1 MNERIKKIEEF
12 FDNDENEIREV
23 DYLKYN
29 NFRHQKIRRMKTKP
43 KKSYIPEK
51 IENNKEDD
59 KKKKLLENKSEKEK
73 KDNFNKLSKIE
84 LIILA
89 LLKRIS
95 FLCENKMIYQIIFIY
110 LALFTSFLLIIIFMK
125 NMIVSETFNYFEEKT
140 YYPYVE
146 SDIVKNEN
154 MLKIK
159 ADTQNNNIMISAL
172 NEQLL
177 FMEIYTQE
185 LSSHNIFKKN
195 IFNKLDNDELET
207 YENELGENFKTTSSL
222 KYLVNEDNDDDIN
235 NNIKNLIPF
244 YYHFIP
250 IIYHYFEFLGMKM
263 INFYFIG
270 NDNNCNKTN
279 LNNLYFKYPL
289 EDYNL
294 GIDFVPLNNKIYDY
308 IIDPFPVCNSGYNIN
323 EDLLEII
330 KENNWYYNLIKED
343 KNIEIDFRFFKLMKM
358 SQETVRKD
366 FYIIYNKF
374 NLKDKEG
381 KISNF
386 LFSIRL
392 SKLETKYPFVKEN
405 DYNDTLNSDYF
416 SIFNFGNEINQINIS
431 NIKNNE
437 KSVFEYDYNID
448 DSKNII
454 LKTPKF
460 IENMNLFGLEKK
472 EDSLSMRILKNED
485 KKLSLDSSIMLK
497 YDEIN
502 NISQNYDV
510 NYYYDSDILYY
521 KLAYFINQFYLYKLK
536 YPQYLLREITINSNE
551 TIEEDHPC
559 SISNIDEYYNEL
571 IEKFNYDCIYDYCYY
586 HSCDTLNN
594 LYINKT
600 NLYLPNCY
608 CLPLFCKDE
617 KTQKNSKFESRIKEQ
632 LNLEEN
638 EQLNYS
644 FTSSFDFYYEELQ
657 RPFSKIASYF
667 NRNNFRFRCQ
677 IIFNKRNIEENKYF
691 LANILYVNFI
701 SRNNIF
707 VFVFLYNNSKLGKL
721 LEEFNDYA
729 YLIIKKIVLGYLF
742 IFLTVSIS
750 LFVYVYITCSRLIR
764 KMKKFKNIRKSI
776 IKNSNDS
783 YNNKN
788 KINNIIENKEEN
800 NKINNNDNNDNNNIN
815 NIDSLLIKDKNNQNI
830 NNINTNENENLII
843 NQENKEIKSEKQID
857 KNSIDEFDELIKL
870 INDNL
875 NIFKIEFSLTEEL
888 NDNINNIKKQ
898 YNEIIQVNKY
908 KNKLLLNEEKEEIIL
923 DNYSDSSMS
932 SSNNS
937 IKIKK
942 NNNNTKKDDLSVNI
956 LSELLSLS
964 NHKFDFSKIKTNFYY
979 KENDDHSLY
988 NLNEI
993 ITTLNE
999 NNNKN
1004 SNDIYD
1010 ITNIEKVKSAL
1021 EHYSNNI
1028 HSYWKNYYDVQKARD
1043 EI

>member
-1 MNERIKKIEEF
+1 MI
-12 FDNDENEIREV
+12 
-23 DYLKYN
+23 
-29 NFRHQKIRRMKTKP
+29 
-43 KKSYIPEK
+43 
-51 IENNKEDD
+51 